1 MLANIKKLSEFFVY
15 ICGILLFTSVLMISI
30 EVILR
35 KFFLI
40 SFGGADEIS
49 GYILGIS
56 ITWSLSYVLF
66 EKMHIRIDIIYT
78 KVSFQIQKIF
88 DLIALL
94 FTFSFVAILTY
105 FSYDVIST
113 SIIKNSAANTPLA
126 TPLWIPQFL
135 WGFGLAFFLVVISI
149 LLFEAFKT
157 VITKKDNS
165 YTDILKDEIQ
175 VIKDEL

>member
-1 MLANIKKLSEFFVY
+1 MLANIKKLSEFFIY
-15 ICGILLFTSVLMISI
+15 ICGILLFTSVLLISI
-30 EVILR
+30 EVVLR

-56 ITWSLSYVLF
+56 ITWSLAYVLF

-78 KVSFQIQKIF
+78 KVSYQIQKIF

-94 FTFSFVAILTY
+94 FTFAFVSILTY
-105 FSYDVIST
+105 FAYDVVST

-149 LLFEAFKT
+149 LIYEAFKS